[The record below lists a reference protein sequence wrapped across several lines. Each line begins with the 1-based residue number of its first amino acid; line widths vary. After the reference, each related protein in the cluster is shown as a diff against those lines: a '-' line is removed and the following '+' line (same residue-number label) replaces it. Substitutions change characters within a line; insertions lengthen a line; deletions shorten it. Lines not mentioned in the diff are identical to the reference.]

1 MYSMGLCLKL
11 QMQTSYLRKMENYY
25 DCEEIATVLCR
36 LSSGNVTVDVETMKD
51 VEEAI
56 YQLKAIASNEYNSD
70 YYRTFWNVLQKITDY
85 HI

>member
-1 MYSMGLCLKL
+1 MILYEKVRKIKME
-11 QMQTSYLRKMENYY
+11 KMENYY

-56 YQLKAIASNEYNSD
+56 YQLKSIASNEYNSD
-70 YYRTFWNVLQKITDY
+70 YYRTFWNVLQEITDY

>member
-1 MYSMGLCLKL
+1 
-11 QMQTSYLRKMENYY
+11 ME
-25 DCEEIATVLCR
+25 VR
-36 LSSGNVTVDVETMKD
+36 LEMDNWIINDEYFITEGVYGYEVYNCGTDQ
-51 VEEAI
+51 EEAI

>member
-1 MYSMGLCLKL
+1 MSN
-11 QMQTSYLRKMENYY
+11 MQNRY

-36 LSSGNVTVDVETMKD
+36 LSSGNATIDVEIMKD

-70 YYRTFWNVLQKITDY
+70 YYRTFWNVLQKITDC

>member
-1 MYSMGLCLKL
+1 MLNIFRNIN
-11 QMQTSYLRKMENYY
+11 QMEKMENYY

-56 YQLKAIASNEYNSD
+56 YHLKTIASNEYNSD
-70 YYRTFWNVLQKITDY
+70 YYRTFWNVLQEITDY

>member
-1 MYSMGLCLKL
+1 MRESEENSMEN
-11 QMQTSYLRKMENYY
+11 MENYY

>member
-1 MYSMGLCLKL
+1 ME
-11 QMQTSYLRKMENYY
+11 KMENYY

-56 YQLKAIASNEYNSD
+56 YQLKAIAS
-70 YYRTFWNVLQKITDY
+70 
-85 HI
+85 

>member
-1 MYSMGLCLKL
+1 MAN
-11 QMQTSYLRKMENYY
+11 MENYY

-36 LSSGNVTVDVETMKD
+36 LSSGNATVNDETMKD
-51 VEEAI
+51 TKEAL